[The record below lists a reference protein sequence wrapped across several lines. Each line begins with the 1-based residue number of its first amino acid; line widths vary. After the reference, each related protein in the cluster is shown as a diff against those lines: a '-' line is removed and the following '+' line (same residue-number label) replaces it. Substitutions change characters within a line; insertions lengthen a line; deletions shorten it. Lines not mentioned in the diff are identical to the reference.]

1 MIERA
6 AVPVIAVTGM
16 AFEAR
21 IARGAG
27 VRTVHAAR
35 TDLLQQALAEA
46 LADGA
51 SGIISFGTAGGLA
64 DGLMPGTL
72 IVADRIDGP
81 FGRTQADP
89 RWTERI
95 ADRLA
100 ASGATFPIHRG
111 TLAAVAQAVTGVEAK
126 RALNQAHG
134 ALAVDMESHIAA
146 AMAGTRGLPF
156 AACRVVVDPAWRSLP
171 PAAMAG
177 LRDDGSTALLPIL
190 AELARAPR
198 QLRDLI
204 RLAADARA
212 ARKTLVAARRV
223 LGDGLGFFE

>member
-1 MIERA
+1 M
-6 AVPVIAVTGM
+6 PVIAVTGM

-27 VRTVHAAR
+27 VRTAYAAR
-35 TDLLQQALAEA
+35 ADLLQQALADA

-51 SGIISFGTAGGLA
+51 SGVISFGTAGGLA
-64 DGLMPGTL
+64 DGLTPGTL
-72 IVADRIDGP
+72 IVAERIDGP
-81 FGRTQADP
+81 FGRMPADP
-89 RWTERI
+89 HWVECI

-100 ASGATFPIHRG
+100 ASGAAFPIHRG
-111 TLAAVAQAVTGVEAK
+111 TLAAVGQAVTGVEAK
-126 RALNQAHG
+126 RALNQASG

-146 AMAGTRGLPF
+146 AMAGARGLPF

-190 AELARAPR
+190 AELARAPG
-198 QLRDLI
+198 QLRDLM

-212 ARKTLVAARRV
+212 ARKTLVAARRA
-223 LGDGLGFFE
+223 LGDRLGLE